1 MKDYHFQRDDKDFDQ
16 TVRLDDINEKV
27 KQLNQ
32 ADAEDELG
40 DANAFLDAFESEKFD
55 ASADPLEEDEI
66 SDIRTPEKKSRS
78 LPPDEE
84 AEDWEDEEE
93 WEDDDDDDGFFSLNK
108 RTVTL
113 LAVLGVLACVVGF
126 SLVRCGFHPSKM
138 PVEAAGESVP
148 MLADEVAADE
158 IIVYDIAEEE
168 KRTLRLAEDT
178 KLTDADG
185 REVAYGGIEAGD
197 LFMAKLDKD
206 GETLL
211 SIDFSDTAIAREEAA
226 GLETDTGKRTLS
238 GEEKTY
244 TYSEKAM
251 FRYEGE
257 ELDPKDLEPCDVLLL
272 QSYGGTVWSVE
283 VTEYHGYIIV
293 ENGKNIKDGT
303 IQLDEEEPI
312 PLDEEMEIPA
322 KAGEHTLTVTGSN
335 IETRKDS
342 IVIEAGGELEY
353 DLSKAQ
359 EKMGVIIV
367 NANVSNYKLYI
378 NGTAMESPAVVPMGE
393 YDLVILKNG
402 YLEWNQHVT
411 LEQDSVTVH
420 AELQKDIQYGTLT
433 VTADA
438 EGAWVYIDGEEYG
451 VTPMQVNLPYGT
463 YHVTVEKDGYTDF
476 SQTIQIQGSTAT
488 LHAAME

>member
-1 MKDYHFQRDDKDFDQ
+1 MKDYHFLKDDKDFDQ

-27 KQLNQ
+27 KQLHK
-32 ADAEDELG
+32 ADPEDELG

-55 ASADPLEEDEI
+55 ASADPMEEDEL
-66 SDIRTPEKKSRS
+66 SDTRAPEKKGRS

-84 AEDWEDEEE
+84 TEEDEEE
-93 WEDDDDDDGFFSLNK
+93 WEEEDEDVFSLNK

-113 LAVLGVLACVVGF
+113 LAVLGVLACVLGF
-126 SLVRCGFHPSKM
+126 SLVRCGFHPSKA
-138 PVEAAGESVP
+138 PVEAVGESTP
-148 MLADEVAADE
+148 MLAEEVMADE
-158 IIVYDIAEEE
+158 IVVYDIAEEE
-168 KRTLRLAEDT
+168 KRTLKLTKET

-197 LFMAKLDKD
+197 LFMAKLDRDK
-206 GETLL
+206 ETLL
-211 SIDFSDTAIAREEAA
+211 SIDLSDAAIETEEAT
-226 GLETDTGKRTLS
+226 GLEADTGKRTLS

-244 TYSEKAM
+244 PYSEKAM

-257 ELDPKDLEPCDVLLL
+257 EIDPKDLEPCDVLLL
-272 QSYGGTVWSVE
+272 QSYADMVWSVE
-283 VTEYHGYIIV
+283 VKEYHGYIIV

-303 IQLDEEEPI
+303 IQIDEEEPI
-312 PLDEEMEIPA
+312 PLEEEMEIPA
-322 KAGEHTLTVTGSN
+322 KAGNHTLTVTGSN

-342 IVIEAGGELEY
+342 IVVEAGEELEY

-378 NGTAMESPAVVPMGE
+378 NGAAAESPAVLPVGE

-411 LEQDSVTVH
+411 LAQDSVTIN

-488 LHAAME
+488 LHATME